1 MWDLKGENMRK
12 NVKKLIAVA
21 CSTIMAAGLLA
32 GCGGSAAS
40 TAEST
45 TESAAAETT
54 ASGGKVLNFGVQMY
68 SDGLIDPTSQTN
80 TAWNCMRFGVG
91 ECLFKFDD
99 SMVPG
104 PWLAEKWDTEDYTTW
119 VITLKSGIKFS
130 DGCDMTASAVAASF
144 KRMLETGPNG
154 SSTPEKFVP
163 YETEI
168 IADDEANTVTFVLPA
183 ANQNFIGNICYPV
196 CEVIDV
202 EHTED
207 WNNNCIG
214 TGPYKVVSFQDQ
226 VGYEMAKNENYYENV
241 PYDTVNIMFMGDASA
256 KAMALQN
263 GQVDLV
269 ENITNVSDI
278 QTLQADDNYTVDIAS
293 GVRCGFA
300 WINFNGILANDT
312 LRQAVQMAVD
322 HDTICQSNTIGGLY
336 TAGYSVLPSTLDYG
350 YDKLT
355 NTYPYDPEAAKK
367 LLDDAGIVDSDG
379 DGIRE
384 LDGQNI
390 NLKFVSYENRL
401 LNDFSDAFTL
411 YLAEIGIGVTADYG
425 SSDDQWSKLV
435 AGEYDLNNNN
445 WTTVGNGDPTEYMA
459 NWYSKAEAN
468 YCGYKSDKYDALYEQ
483 LLAEFDTEKR
493 ADLIQQMQQVLID
506 DGAALV
512 DGYYNSSMIYSKNVG
527 YAHIHTA
534 DYYWLS
540 TEIVPAE

>member
-1 MWDLKGENMRK
+1 MRK
-12 NVKKLIAVA
+12 NLKKLIAVA

-45 TESAAAETT
+45 AEGAAAETSSD
-54 ASGGKVLNFGVQMY
+54 SGEKVLNFGCQLY
-68 SDGLIDPTSQTN
+68 SDGLIDPTSQN
-80 TAWNCMRFGVG
+80 SAAWNCMRFGIG
-91 ECLFKFDD
+91 ESLFKFDD
-99 SMVPG
+99 SMTVQ
-104 PWLAEKWDTEDYTTW
+104 PWLAEKADTEDYTTW

-130 DGCDMTASAVAASF
+130 DGDDMTASAVAASF
-144 KRMLETGPNG
+144 KRMLEEGPNG
-154 SSTPEKFVP
+154 SSTPEKYVP

-168 IADDEANTVTFVLPA
+168 TADDSANTVTFVLPQ
-183 ANQNFIGNICYPV
+183 ANNNLLGNLCNPV
-196 CEVIDV
+196 CEIVDV

-207 WNNNCIG
+207 WNNGVIG
-214 TGPYKVVSFQDQ
+214 TGPYVVSKYTDQ
-226 VGYEMAKNENYYENV
+226 VGYEMVKNENYYEDV
-241 PYDTVNIMFMGDASA
+241 PYDKVNILFMGDASA

-278 QTLQADDNYTVDIAS
+278 ETLDNDPNFTVDIAS

-300 WINFNGILANDT
+300 WMNQKGILANDT
-312 LRQAVQMAVD
+312 LRKAILMAID
-322 HDTICQSNTIGGLY
+322 NDTICQSNTIGGLY
-336 TAGYSVLPSTLDYG
+336 TAGFSVLPSTLAYG

-355 NTYPYDPEAAKK
+355 NPYAYDPEGAKK
-367 LLDDAGIVDSDG
+367 LLDDAGIKDNDG

-401 LNDFSDAFTL
+401 LNDFSDAFAQ
-411 YLAEIGIGVTADYG
+411 YLGEVGIGVTADYG

-445 WTTVGNGDPTEYMA
+445 WSTVGTGDPAEYLA
-459 NWYSKAEAN
+459 NWYSKSEAN
-468 YCGYKSDKYDALYEQ
+468 YCGYASEEYDALYEQ
-483 LLAEFDTEKR
+483 LLAEFDTAKR
-493 ADLIQQMQQVLID
+493 AELVQQMQQVLIND
-506 DGAALV
+506 AVAII
-512 DGYYNSSMIYSKNVG
+512 DGYYNSSMIYSKKVG